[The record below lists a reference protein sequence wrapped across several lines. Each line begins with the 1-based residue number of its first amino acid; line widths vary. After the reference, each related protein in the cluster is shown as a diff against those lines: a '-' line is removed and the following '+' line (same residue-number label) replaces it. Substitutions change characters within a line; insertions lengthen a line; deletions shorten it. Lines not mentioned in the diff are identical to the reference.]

1 MQIKSKDEAIK
12 KNMDHFM
19 EEMNQVKVELEGEK
33 MINNNATEYKQLS
46 PRLCES
52 IYSTMRMMAKTC
64 GYTKNQTVRVAG
76 FASAIADG
84 GAGPLTLRL
93 NQVLQHAQRGE
104 VFR

>member
-1 MQIKSKDEAIK
+1 
-12 KNMDHFM
+12 MDHFM

-33 MINNNATEYKQLS
+33 MINNNAAEYKQLS

-84 GAGPLTLRL
+84 GAVPLTLRL